1 MAIAKPAGEFAEQML
16 EPGGWPEIDED
27 LLYDR
32 AQAYTQVLRQVTGVL
47 ETCQQQRTELFDG
60 DVWSGG
66 AANAANGELGT
77 NIDELVK
84 LQNGL
89 ATVITWNR
97 YVALSVGQTKSDI
110 TDIVDAAQR
119 QIAAVQRDSKMNAAE
134 RANAINGVVIATHV
148 ANVGMMESAAERI
161 LATKA
166 WRPPANALDDLL
178 DQKTPPPV
186 TLPGGSDGAA
196 PPDDGARDTP
206 EERDR
211 PRPAPAQPAVPAPS
225 LPGLPTPGGGPQTPP
240 GIRASPAQPPRPSA
254 PTPGASAPA
263 GPETPGRPNIPAP
276 PPVPSSPPSTPVPL
290 GPATPAVPLSPA
302 ASVGPS
308 GGATGKGVAP
318 ASLSASG
325 PAAGGHAEDS
335 SASTAPAGATT
346 MPAAPMAAG
355 AGGASAGAGPRSAAP
370 VAQASS
376 LQPATRPAA
385 AARSGARPAR
395 AKTTE
400 EPEAADPP
408 NPVAP
413 PVIIPVSAKR
423 AERDAIADAA
433 TADATR
439 RRGTDPLQMA
449 RRIGAALNAPGDPAT
464 INLGFFWVTAV
475 TTGGAIV
482 VANSYGVAFIP
493 DGVRLPEQVQLASAD
508 DAVAP
513 AERARWATYPM
524 MAVQGWAEHHDTKLR
539 AVIATEEQFAM
550 SDPGVA
556 RIILQ
561 ADDIPDTGAMA
572 GRSRL
577 AVVNPHAFDRLAA
590 TTDVRLIDLLPPAS
604 AAAPGNTPDA
614 EPPSDDRPLLWF
626 EVMKPLASR
635 ASGRRAAHLRAFKAY
650 AALAEDVTLGEA
662 RTAADLSAQ
671 RSAVADWLYWKH
683 LSELLAAAGV

>member
-186 TLPGGSDGAA
+186 TLPGGSDGTA

-240 GIRASPAQPPRPSA
+240 GIPASPAQPPLPSA
-254 PTPGASAPA
+254 PTPGASAPTSPRHGHRPRA
-263 GPETPGRPNIPAP
+263 QTP
-276 PPVPSSPPSTPVPL
+276 T
-290 GPATPAVPLSPA
+290 ATR
-302 ASVGPS
+302 
-308 GGATGKGVAP
+308 
-318 ASLSASG
+318 
-325 PAAGGHAEDS
+325 
-335 SASTAPAGATT
+335 
-346 MPAAPMAAG
+346 
-355 AGGASAGAGPRSAAP
+355 GPRPCRSRRRTVPPTQRGSAAP
-370 VAQASS
+370 PGSPG
-376 LQPATRPAA
+376 PAGPAYSADSTERA
-385 AARSGARPAR
+385 AARGCSDGR

-413 PVIIPVSAKR
+413 PVVIPVSAKR

-493 DGVRLPEQVQLASAD
+493 DGARLPEQVQLASAD

-614 EPPSDDRPLLWF
+614 GPPSDDRPLLWF

-662 RTAADLSAQ
+662 RTAADLTAQ
-671 RSAVADWLYWKH
+671 RSAVGDWLYWKH